1 MVENV
6 PEYIRASYPSLEQ
19 MPHIGHR
26 NHLCDMAKR
35 GEVTLEQMKSL
46 VRGGQYICK
55 QCGRVAIKAN
65 NLCHPSPL

>member
-6 PEYIRASYPSLEQ
+6 PEYIRVSYPSLEQ

-46 VRGGQYICK
+46 VRGGQYICR
-55 QCGRVAIKAN
+55 QCGRVAIKAS